1 MNQSFASPPIGE
13 EVREEMD
20 ESSCGRGPS
29 LVDRI
34 WSRWSGP
41 LTSKD
46 RLRHR
51 RLMRAPSR

>member
-1 MNQSFASPPIGE
+1 MCQSFANPPIGK

-46 RLRHR
+46 RLRH
-51 RLMRAPSR
+51 AV